1 MSFPIHLI
9 SMLRMCGAVTVPTGL
24 NTDFIINNLLA
35 AVETDKDNHNL
46 LGALQSLSGANFLIG
61 PSQLP
66 AIGAIRDMASPDVL
80 GIIQHVTGL
89 PIPVQGSPNFFI
101 GQGSAAAGLG
111 MMQPLLGALG
121 QIIGFSPLQI
131 GEFVSVAGQV
141 IGQVS
146 NFTQIGGGA
155 AVAQLNNMQGTPITP
170 GTVVTGM
177 TSTYVDLMTGNTL
190 PVTFSFSNYFDSR
203 VATQEVYYPNI
214 NTISNALVTDSGEY
228 IVIEDYIT
236 FYPSMNL
243 TASVV
248 TV

>member
-1 MSFPIHLI
+1 MSFPIHLVG
-9 SMLRMCGAVTVPTGL
+9 MLRMCGAVTVPTGL
-24 NTDFIINNLLA
+24 NTNFIINNLLA
-35 AVETDKDNHNL
+35 SVEGDKDNHNL

-66 AIGAIRDMASPDVL
+66 AIAAMKDMASPDVL

-89 PIPVQGSPNFFI
+89 PIPMQGSPNFFI
-101 GQGSAAAGLG
+101 GQGSGAAGLG
-111 MMQPLLGALG
+111 MMQQLGLGNFGALN
-121 QIIGFSPLQI
+121 I
-131 GEFVSVAGQV
+131 GELVSIGSQV

-146 NFTQIGGGA
+146 NFTSIGGGA
-155 AVAQLNNMQGTPITP
+155 AIAQLSNMQGSPISP
-170 GTVVTGM
+170 GTTVTGQ
-177 TSTYVDLMTGNTL
+177 TSGYNFT
-190 PVTFSFSNYFDSR
+190 FSNYFDSR

-214 NTISNALVTDSGEY
+214 DTVSNALVTDSGEY